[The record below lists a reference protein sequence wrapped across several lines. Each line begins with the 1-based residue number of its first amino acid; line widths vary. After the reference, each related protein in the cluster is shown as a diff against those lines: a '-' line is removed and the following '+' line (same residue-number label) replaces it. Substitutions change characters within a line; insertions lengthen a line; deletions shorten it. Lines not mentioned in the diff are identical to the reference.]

1 MNTDGALALRA
12 WQAIPMDS
20 LLSLLEE
27 NTRLWRNEM
36 GEISEETILWRPFP
50 KGHSIGGIMLHIADE
65 ESLCVEE
72 VIGQSERTNETR
84 ALLKSDISPHQ
95 GSVWPDPEPWPLYR
109 YYEIQNWVRAN
120 TVRTLRNIPDTSA
133 MVSHPDLG
141 EIPIGML
148 ILKLIQHESFHVG
161 EIALHKLHSTLPKP

>member
-1 MNTDGALALRA
+1 MNSEGALALRA

-27 NTRLWRNEM
+27 STRLWRNEI
-36 GEISEETILWRPFP
+36 GEIGESAILWRPFP
-50 KGHSIGGIMLHIADE
+50 KGHSIGGIMLHMADE

-72 VIGQSERTNETR
+72 VIGQGQRTAETR
-84 ALLKSDISPHQ
+84 ELLKSDFSPHK
-95 GSVWPDPEPWPLYR
+95 GPIWPDPEPWPLYR

-120 TVRTLRNIPDTSA
+120 TVRTLQNIADTSA
-133 MVSHPDLG
+133 PVSHPHLG

-148 ILKLIQHESFHVG
+148 VLKLIQHESFHVG
-161 EIALHKLHSTLPKP
+161 EIALHKLHFSLPKP